1 MNMKILLKVLSTIK
15 WVLISLIG
23 AIIIFAIIIIICRGL
38 NNKKYKITGE
48 AAISENRYIII
59 NEVEQ
64 LIQIRGKNIN
74 NPLILYL
81 HGGPGNPIPFLTY
94 YFQEYLIDNFTFVSW
109 EQRGSGRTYYR
120 NESDNENVTMEI
132 LLQDLNKLIQYL
144 KQRFG
149 KDQII
154 IMGHSWGTILGV
166 TYIKEYP
173 ENVSQYIGIGQ
184 CINFNEGKLYSGRK
198 ALEIAK
204 EKNNV
209 KDIAELENFWLNVLN
224 ILIISP

>member
-1 MNMKILLKVLSTIK
+1 MKILLKVLSTIK

-94 YFQEYLIDNFTFVSW
+94 YFQEYLIDNFTFVS
-109 EQRGSGRTYYR
+109 
-120 NESDNENVTMEI
+120 
-132 LLQDLNKLIQYL
+132 
-144 KQRFG
+144 
-149 KDQII
+149 
-154 IMGHSWGTILGV
+154 
-166 TYIKEYP
+166 
-173 ENVSQYIGIGQ
+173 
-184 CINFNEGKLYSGRK
+184 
-198 ALEIAK
+198 
-204 EKNNV
+204 
-209 KDIAELENFWLNVLN
+209 
-224 ILIISP
+224 